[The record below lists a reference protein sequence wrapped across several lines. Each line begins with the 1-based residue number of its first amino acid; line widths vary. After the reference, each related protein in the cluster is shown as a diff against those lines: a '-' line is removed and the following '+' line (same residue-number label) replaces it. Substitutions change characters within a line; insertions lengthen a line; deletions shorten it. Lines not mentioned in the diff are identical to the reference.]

1 MTVSEYGT
9 LLVEDRGAVRI
20 ITINRPAVLNAIDA
34 QVIDELGRALDE
46 VAGANE
52 IRALMLTGAG
62 EKAFVAGADI
72 AAMSEMS
79 PAEAL
84 AFASRGHALGDKLA
98 ALPIPTLA
106 AVNGFALGGGCELA
120 LACDFIYAADNA
132 KLGQPEV
139 KLGVIPG
146 FGGTQ
151 RLARRVGL
159 GRALELC
166 MTGAVIDANEALRIG
181 LANRVVARAEL
192 AAAAIATL
200 DTITQMGPLAIARCK
215 AVLHEGASLPLADAN
230 RLEREAFA
238 ALFASADQ
246 KEGMAAFL
254 AKRPAKF
261 TGR

>member
-1 MTVSEYGT
+1 MSEYGT
-9 LLVEDRGAVRI
+9 LLIEDRGAVRI
-20 ITINRPAVLNAIDA
+20 VTINRPAVLNAIDA

-62 EKAFVAGADI
+62 SKAFVAGADI
-72 AAMSEMS
+72 AAMAEMS
-79 PAEAL
+79 PEQAF

-120 LACDFIYAADNA
+120 LACDFIYAADHA

-181 LANRVVARAEL
+181 LANRVVARDEL
-192 AAAAIATL
+192 AATAIGTL

-246 KEGMAAFL
+246 KEGMQAFL
-254 AKRPAKF
+254 AKRPPKF